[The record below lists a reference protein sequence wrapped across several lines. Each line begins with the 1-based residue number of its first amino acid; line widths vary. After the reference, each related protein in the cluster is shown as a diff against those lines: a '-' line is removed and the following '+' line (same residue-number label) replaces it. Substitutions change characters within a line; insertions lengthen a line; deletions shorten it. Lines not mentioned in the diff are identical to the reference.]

1 MACEYITI
9 PQLVKIKET
18 ALLENVEVISISTNK
33 SPITK
38 MEGFPSGAS
47 DKEPA
52 CQRRTCKRCGFNTSG
67 RSSGGGHGNPLQ
79 YSCLEN
85 PIDIGARGLQSIV
98 LQRTWHH
105 QNRLVHTRAHSAK
118 TERRKNKA
126 GLSSFTVCS
135 NIFWA
140 VKMLPPQKTNRIGKQ
155 VCWGLC
161 QRVKSLASNPE
172 PALSTPFL
180 HTSAAASGCLVSP
193 NAPGKSSSPRLIT
206 QIRGPLNEEP
216 FPRACRV
223 LEASGK
229 HQSSMKQ
236 LILQIHLGSY
246 HQGKGWI
253 FSKVENRC
261 PGKQTQPKGAILGA
275 LSIQV

>member
-1 MACEYITI
+1 MHTQ
-9 PQLVKIKET
+9 PKWKE
-18 ALLENVEVISISTNK
+18 E
-33 SPITK
+33 
-38 MEGFPSGAS
+38 
-47 DKEPA
+47 
-52 CQRRTCKRCGFNTSG
+52 RT
-67 RSSGGGHGNPLQ
+67 
-79 YSCLEN
+79 E
-85 PIDIGARGLQSIV
+85 AR
-98 LQRTWHH
+98 
-105 QNRLVHTRAHSAK
+105 
-118 TERRKNKA
+118 
-126 GLSSFTVCS
+126 LSSFTVCS

-140 VKMLPPQKTNRIGKQ
+140 VTMLPPQKTNRIGKQ

-161 QRVKSLASNPE
+161 QRVKILASNPE

-193 NAPGKSSSPRLIT
+193 NTPGKSSSPRLIT

-236 LILQIHLGSY
+236 LVLQIHLGSY
-246 HQGKGWI
+246 RQGRDGF